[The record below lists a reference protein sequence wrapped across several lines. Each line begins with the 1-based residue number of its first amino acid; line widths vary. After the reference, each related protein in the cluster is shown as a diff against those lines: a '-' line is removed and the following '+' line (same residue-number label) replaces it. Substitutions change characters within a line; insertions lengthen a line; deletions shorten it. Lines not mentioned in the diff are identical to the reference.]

1 MPVIEE
7 MSEHAM
13 AREYKTYAPEDLTIW
28 IRDLITRD
36 DLHTFYIC
44 HAWLHLR
51 AEVLREQH
59 YECQL
64 CKAKGLYVPATMV
77 HHKRTVR
84 SAPWLA
90 LTKSN
95 LLCLCDECHFMIH
108 HGQKLKWDDERW

>member
-1 MPVIEE
+1 
-7 MSEHAM
+7 MS
-13 AREYKTYAPEDLTIW
+13 RQYRTYTPAQLMIW
-28 IRDLITRD
+28 IPQLIARD
-36 DLHTFYIC
+36 DLHAFYIS

-64 CKAKGLYVPATMV
+64 CKAKGIYIPADTV

-84 SAPWLA
+84 DAPWLA

-95 LLCLCDECHFMIH
+95 LIAVCDDCHYKLH
-108 HGQKLKWDDERW
+108 HSEKKKWDDERW